1 MVAFALDALGIEM
14 PARFSTLGSN
24 MIQGLVNGITAGAVW
39 VKDVVVGIA
48 SSIGSWFAEQLG
60 IASPS
65 KVFMQYGGWISE
77 GAAIGIQ
84 GGQGAVRNAALA
96 MATAA
101 GAAMPMAADAAA
113 MRIDNR
119 GPLMAQAPA
128 GAPVG
133 AGAMNITITINAAPG
148 QDERAIARAVAAEFE
163 RQTRQKQSRVL
174 SQIHDI
180 D

>member
-1 MVAFALDALGIEM
+1 
-14 PARFSTLGSN
+14 
-24 MIQGLVNGITAGAVW
+24 
-39 VKDVVVGIA
+39 
-48 SSIGSWFAEQLG
+48 
-60 IASPS
+60 
-65 KVFMQYGGWISE
+65 
-77 GAAIGIQ
+77 
-84 GGQGAVRNAALA
+84 

-101 GAAMPMAADAAA
+101 SAAIPTVAAAGADGATAMPVVAKAAA
-113 MRIDNR
+113 LRIDTR
-119 GPLMAQAPA
+119 GPLTAQAPA

-133 AGAMNITITINAAPG
+133 AGAMNISITINAAPG

>member
-1 MVAFALDALGIEM
+1 
-14 PARFSTLGSN
+14 
-24 MIQGLVNGITAGAVW
+24 
-39 VKDVVVGIA
+39 
-48 SSIGSWFAEQLG
+48 
-60 IASPS
+60 
-65 KVFMQYGGWISE
+65 
-77 GAAIGIQ
+77 
-84 GGQGAVRNAALA
+84 
-96 MATAA
+96 
-101 GAAMPMAADAAA
+101 MPMAADAAA

>member
-1 MVAFALDALGIEM
+1 VVAFALDTLGIEL
-14 PARFSTLGSN
+14 PTRFSTLGSN

-39 VKDVVVGIA
+39 VKDAVVGVA
-48 SSIGSWFAEQLG
+48 SSAASWFAEKLG

-65 KVFMQYGGWISE
+65 RLFMQYGGWISE

-84 GGQGAVRNAALA
+84 GGQGAVRTAALA

-101 GAAMPMAADAAA
+101 SASMPMAADAAA

-133 AGAMNITITINAAPG
+133 GGAMNISITINAAPG
-148 QDERAIARAVAAEFE
+148 QDPQAIARAVAAEFD
-163 RQTRQKQSRVL
+163 RRARSDRSRVL